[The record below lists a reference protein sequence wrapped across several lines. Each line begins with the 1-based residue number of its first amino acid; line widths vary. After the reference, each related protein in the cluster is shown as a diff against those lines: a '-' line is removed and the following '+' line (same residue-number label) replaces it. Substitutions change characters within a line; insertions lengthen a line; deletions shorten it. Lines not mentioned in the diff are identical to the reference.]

1 MGPFLEVRKR
11 PATGAANAT
20 HLMLQTHPQAEA
32 RARTLARMAD
42 QLVQSRPGNRLQV
55 GKEAFEQRK
64 ARN

>member
-1 MGPFLEVRKR
+1 
-11 PATGAANAT
+11 
-20 HLMLQTHPQAEA
+20 MLQTHPQAEA